1 MAMGYEVAV
10 TPLQLAAAYVA
21 LANDGELLEPALVK
35 EVRAPDGRL
44 LYKHERRVVRRVVS
58 PAVARRVRQMLL
70 GVVEGGTAVKADLGS
85 FALAGKTGTA
95 RRTVQGRYALGQH
108 IPTFVG
114 LFPAEH
120 PQFVILVK
128 LDNPRGAYVGGL
140 TAAPVTKAV
149 LEAALASRNAA
160 LDRGTLAASRRER
173 PLDAEGAARRT
184 AAATQVARDSS
195 AAAQAVDEDSA
206 GSTPFVALLPS
217 PPPPRLQPMPARAV
231 PDVRGLPAREAARA
245 LHTAG
250 FRVQLTS
257 GPPGTTHP
265 TAGSVAP
272 AGSVVRMGV
281 TP

>member
-1 MAMGYEVAV
+1 
-10 TPLQLAAAYVA
+10 
-21 LANDGELLEPALVK
+21 
-35 EVRAPDGRL
+35 
-44 LYKHERRVVRRVVS
+44 
-58 PAVARRVRQMLL
+58 MLL

-85 FALAGKTGTA
+85 FSLAGKTGTA

-160 LDRGTLAASRRER
+160 LDRGTLAAASREPQRTGAGR
-173 PLDAEGAARRT
+173 AAE
-184 AAATQVARDSS
+184 VIRDSVV
-195 AAAQAVDEDSA
+195 AEKAPADDDSA

-217 PPPPRLQPMPARAV
+217 PPAPRVMPIPPRAV
-231 PDVRGLPAREAARA
+231 PDVRGLPARQAVHA
-245 LHTAG
+245 LHMAG
-250 FRVQLTS
+250 LRVQLVN
-257 GPPGTTHP
+257 GVPGTTSP
-265 TAGSVAP
+265 AAGVMVPAGTIVRLVAP
-272 AGSVVRMGV
+272 
-281 TP
+281 